1 MEMKRIL
8 ALVLAAV
15 LCFGLLLTGCG
26 KEKTLD
32 KEPLRQLLDS
42 VEKTS
47 AMMERIGPDFSAVLG
62 AMEKG
67 RISVDAFGYLES
79 VTYIDQA
86 AGGFAN
92 YMKLG
97 PEGQQWQLSLIKKD
111 QELALM
117 FPSLLGDRAYGSKLE
132 DLKDV
137 PVWGLMGIDP
147 QSYGQ
152 GGGML
157 GALGALS
164 KLRKDLVG
172 ALDGLQLNGKMD
184 KARVAGEEVEAIV
197 VSFQL
202 DVAQL
207 RAMLGLPE
215 TMELAAGVAVNIHP
229 ETEHIM
235 SIDCRLRGTVNGNPG
250 DIGLI
255 LTLGKDTAASGKYT
269 LDIQSLDGSQVV
281 AFMKVQL
288 NVEDSDAK
296 TTAYLTIT
304 GDGEGIE
311 IQKYRAAF
319 EHDKQTQRFTL
330 DVDNE
335 GQTSVMD
342 GMLRYKED
350 IFQLYIATLRK
361 DGEERVLDATVSFEA
376 GVEGEFPQI
385 PEYTH
390 MSQLTEEQWK
400 GLVMVLALVMGK
412 YPTN

>member
-1 MEMKRIL
+1 M
-8 ALVLAAV
+8 
-15 LCFGLLLTGCG
+15 
-26 KEKTLD
+26 
-32 KEPLRQLLDS
+32 
-42 VEKTS
+42 
-47 AMMERIGPDFSAVLG
+47 
-62 AMEKG
+62 
-67 RISVDAFGYLES
+67 
-79 VTYIDQA
+79 
-86 AGGFAN
+86 
-92 YMKLG
+92 
-97 PEGQQWQLSLIKKD
+97 
-111 QELALM
+111 
-117 FPSLLGDRAYGSKLE
+117 
-132 DLKDV
+132 
-137 PVWGLMGIDP
+137 
-147 QSYGQ
+147 
-152 GGGML
+152 
-157 GALGALS
+157 
-164 KLRKDLVG
+164 
-172 ALDGLQLNGKMD
+172 
-184 KARVAGEEVEAIV
+184 
-197 VSFQL
+197 
-202 DVAQL
+202 
-207 RAMLGLPE
+207 
-215 TMELAAGVAVNIHP
+215 
-229 ETEHIM
+229 
-235 SIDCRLRGTVNGNPG
+235 NGNPG

-350 IFQLYIATLRK
+350 IFQLYIATL
-361 DGEERVLDATVSFEA
+361 DATVSFEA